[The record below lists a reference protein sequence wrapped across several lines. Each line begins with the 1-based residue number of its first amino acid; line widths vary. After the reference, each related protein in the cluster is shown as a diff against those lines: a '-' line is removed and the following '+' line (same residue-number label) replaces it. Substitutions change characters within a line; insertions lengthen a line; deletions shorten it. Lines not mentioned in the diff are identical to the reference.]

1 MTKDINKLLGVI
13 LCGGESKRMGSDKGL
28 LERNG
33 HAWAKIVAK
42 KLVSLKLPVVISIND
57 QQRES
62 YSGIFSSSEL
72 IVDSIDIQGPLK
84 GLLSVYQNFPQHDL
98 LLMACD
104 LIDMDSHT
112 LTCLIDQYNSR
123 DFDFFVYQE
132 DHAEPFCAIYTARGL
147 KPVFKKATDHS
158 LVTFS
163 FQTILNEGNTLRIP
177 ITTKSSFKNYNTIP
191 GHHRES

>member
-33 HAWAKIVAK
+33 DAWAKIVAK
-42 KLVSLKLPVVISIND
+42 KLVSLKLPVVVSIND

-62 YSGIFSSSEL
+62 YSGIFSSSDL

-84 GLLSVYQNFPQHDL
+84 GLLSVYQKFPQHDL

-147 KPVFKKATDHS
+147 KAVFKKATDHS
-158 LVTFS
+158 LVRFS